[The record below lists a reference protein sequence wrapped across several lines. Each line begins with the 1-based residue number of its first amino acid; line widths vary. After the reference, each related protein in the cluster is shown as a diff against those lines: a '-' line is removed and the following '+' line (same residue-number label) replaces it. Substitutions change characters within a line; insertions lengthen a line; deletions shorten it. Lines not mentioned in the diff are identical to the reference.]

1 MIRLSPSEQ
10 PIWDAFFVSVTA
22 QLIQQ
27 AGDRGPEY
35 IAERAAE
42 IADEMLFERRERCAE
57 RRSTPV
63 DWVGPA

>member
-10 PIWDAFFVSVTA
+10 LVWDAFFVSVTA
-22 QLIQQ
+22 QVIQQ
-27 AGDRGPEY
+27 ARDRGPEY

-42 IADEMLFERRERCAE
+42 IADEMLLERWERCAE
-57 RRSTPV
+57 RRHAPV

>member
-1 MIRLSPSEQ
+1 MIRLSTSEQ

-42 IADEMLFERRERCAE
+42 IADEMLFERRERCSE
-57 RRSTPV
+57 RRSAPV